1 MSIFSGPQVSTNGL
15 VFYYDMNNTDQ
26 SWKGKPTTN
35 KFTNPNNLSSGWTYN
50 AATYS
55 GTDKLVETATTSVH
69 YVLQNTSV
77 TSGLAYTQSVKA
89 TASERRY
96 IQIFPSTGFANTSWT
111 NYDLIGGT
119 YSTTG
124 SDTAGM
130 TYLGNNE
137 WLCYHTSTA
146 TSSTSS
152 GRFAIA
158 TVLSTSAVRAE
169 SFLGTTNYGVFL
181 RDNQFEQSSFPTPF
195 VTGTR
200 TNTQAILDLMNTY
213 TVTATALTYSSNNTF
228 SFDGINDYLSLDSLT
243 LTNQLTVSVWFKFI
257 SNTATWQGLAGDWNI
272 TNNTRS
278 WLLTKDN
285 ASNRTIR
292 FFVNATGNS
301 VDNISVLTTT
311 NLALNT
317 VYNVV
322 GVYNGSTIKIYV
334 NGIMESTTSYTST
347 LFQGTLHQIGCFS
360 TQYFTDAEIYSV
372 SEYNTGLTDDQVKQQ
387 FNALKSRYGL

>member
-1 MSIFSGPQVSTNGL
+1 MSVYSGPQVSTNGL

-228 SFDGINDYLSLDSLT
+228 SFDGEDDT
-243 LTNQLTVSVWFKFI
+243 ATI
-257 SNTATWQGLAGDWNI
+257 SNGIIYSGGFTFSAWVNPTNAGENTFGRILDKTTTTDSGSGVFLYMNNNPVVTIQIDNGTQI
-272 TNNTRS
+272 TSTVDSVPYGNWTNVTVTVTS
-278 WLLTKDN
+278 GGAVVIYIN
-285 ASNRTIR
+285 GES
-292 FFVNATGNS
+292 NATGTTSAPSLITTSNL
-301 VDNISVLTTT
+301 LTIGNRSGATDRSF
-311 NLALNT
+311 
-317 VYNVV
+317 
-322 GVYNGSTIKIYV
+322 NGSISAVSIYEAV
-334 NGIMESTTSYTST
+334 LAAQEVRQNYLAT
-347 LFQGTLHQIGCFS
+347 
-360 TQYFTDAEIYSV
+360 
-372 SEYNTGLTDDQVKQQ
+372 
-387 FNALKSRYGL
+387 KSRYGL